1 MQAKPI
7 LSQSRISE
15 MYQQGF
21 WSDKTLLDFF
31 DQAANE
37 APNRT
42 AIVDSNSETQRSTRL
57 SYQELSDKV
66 DNIALGMINLG
77 IEKHDVVSFQL
88 PNWWQFAATHLA
100 CLKIGAISN
109 PLMPIFRERE
119 LTFMLGFA
127 ESKLL
132 IIPKIFRGHDHVA
145 MLDSIRPELPALENI
160 IAIGGEAPI
169 SFENL
174 LLEHNLNNTLDK
186 ESLFQQRKLGADEV
200 CQIIYTSG
208 TTGMPKGV
216 MHTSNT
222 LLSSAHSYL
231 ENLELGQEDVFF
243 MGSPLAHQ
251 TGFLYGM
258 LAPIVLKT
266 TVALLDVWSA
276 KTAWPIINK
285 EKVNFTMASTP
296 FLADLVAS
304 PLAQKCNSNSF
315 RIFVCGGAPV
325 PRALVKSA
333 QDQLQLNV
341 ATVWGMSE
349 HGAVTCT
356 HLDDAEDKIFNTDGE
371 ALLGMEVRIVDKH
384 HQPVAAGEKGALQA
398 RGAFTFVGYLKK
410 PEAYTVDLQG
420 WFDTG
425 DLAEMDD
432 DGYIRITGR
441 SKDIIIRG
449 GENIPVVEI
458 ENLLYKHDAIQ
469 DVAVVAMP
477 DNRLGELGCCFITLN
492 PGFDLSFTNML
503 EYLAKNKMTKNYW
516 PEHLEILREMPRTPS
531 GKIQKFHL
539 RDIANGFAR
548 QEEQRKN

>member
-1 MQAKPI
+1 
-7 LSQSRISE
+7 

-21 WSDKTLLDFF
+21 WSDKTTLDFF
-31 DQAANE
+31 DQAVKE
-37 APNRT
+37 APDRI
-42 AIVDSNSETQRSTRL
+42 AIVDSNVETRSSTRL
-57 SYQELSDKV
+57 SYQEFSDKV

-77 IEKHDVVSFQL
+77 INKHDVVSFQL
-88 PNWWQFAATHLA
+88 PNWWQFAATHIA

-119 LTFMLGFA
+119 LTFMLGFV

-132 IIPKIFRGHDHVA
+132 IIPKQFRGHDHVA
-145 MLDSIRPELPALENI
+145 MLDAIRPELPALENI
-160 IAIGGEAPI
+160 IVIGGEDPI
-169 SFENL
+169 SFEKVM
-174 LLEHNLNNTLDK
+174 LEHNLHNTLDK
-186 ESLFQQRKLGADEV
+186 ESLFQHRKFSADEV

-222 LLSSAHSYL
+222 LLSSAHSFL
-231 ENLELGQEDVFF
+231 KNLELDQKDIFF

-251 TGFLYGM
+251 TGFLYGL
-258 LAPIVLKT
+258 LAPIVLQT
-266 TVALLDVWSA
+266 TVVLLDVWSA
-276 KTAWPIINK
+276 KAAWPIINK

-304 PLAQKCNSNSF
+304 PLAQKCNSSNF
-315 RIFVCGGAPV
+315 KIFVCGGAPV

-333 QDQLQLNV
+333 QSQLQLNV

-349 HGAVTCT
+349 HGAVTST
-356 HLDDAEDKIFNTDGE
+356 HLDDVEDKIFNTDGE
-371 ALLGMEVRIVDKH
+371 ALPGMEVRIVDNN
-384 HQPVAAGEKGALQA
+384 HQPSAAGEKGELQA

-410 PEAYTVDLQG
+410 PEAYTVDPEG

-477 DNRLGELGCCFITLN
+477 DERLGELGCCFITLN
-492 PGFDLSFTNML
+492 PGFELSFTEML
-503 EYLAKNKMTKNYW
+503 EYLSENKMTKNYW
-516 PEHLEILREMPRTPS
+516 PERLEVLAEMPRTPS

-539 RDIANGFAR
+539 RDSAQTLTRA
-548 QEEQRKN
+548 